1 MALSQKH
8 RSLLYDDFAGRVGEE
23 AAEALM
29 AEFPAHDGDELVTK
43 DFLRAELATLR
54 ADILVRQ
61 TAVLLGAMSVATGI
75 ILAAVN

>member
-1 MALSQKH
+1 MALSHKH
-8 RSLLYDDFAGRVGEE
+8 RSLLYDDFASRVGDEV
-23 AAEALM
+23 AEALM
-29 AEFPAHDGDELVTK
+29 AEFPTHDGDELVTK

-61 TAVLLGAMSVATGI
+61 TGVLLTAIGIATA

>member
-1 MALSQKH
+1 
-8 RSLLYDDFAGRVGEE
+8 
-23 AAEALM
+23 
-29 AEFPAHDGDELVTK
+29 VTK

-61 TAVLLGAMSVATGI
+61 TAILVGAILVATG